1 MSDSDDDWFNKD
13 LSEFSIDEKRDDT
26 ESQSNP
32 IVVHTTNDNAV
43 HYGNRT
49 HQIMTSTQPMSTSKL
64 RLITEQTPVV
74 AFLEILQ
81 PDSGFFQCLKRKSN
95 SLATIL
101 LLAKAICNGCRVPFD
116 ESVKCLCDFLVDEQN
131 FWNQCIKYLTEST
144 YLPTKARSQNDA
156 TISDGMEIWNDVI
169 SLCRTIVN
177 HEIRVRKTFLKQVIQ
192 LIENNKNDLLL
203 LDQHMIELNTF
214 LHYEQPRS
222 SRNLLP
228 SLEEIKSGNL
238 SERNVTFFNGKY
250 KDISQY
256 KDIHLALLRVDF
268 LLPIRCTVEK
278 IISKEDTK
286 DPCVY
291 RHVEILITQKE
302 YRTISRNEV
311 KKTVCIVADLE
322 LKRRKT
328 ITGPSYYSV
337 KDYNQHFTP
346 GSLLFFTT
354 SDEFNDLIIAKVQSR
369 NSALLKRG
377 YIDIV
382 IVKTYNIESVFEQ
395 SFIMYER
402 HPYFYR
408 EIYEVLKNFTEN
420 TFPLRE
426 NLIGVDTNIGYPSY
440 VPDQQKVI
448 YKYRKHKVDIKN
460 PTSWSSSEAA
470 ATTFNLDASQLNALQ
485 RALTQKLCAIST
497 SNHDE
502 SVVIASEII
511 AMLFHNTDRRIL
523 IVCHSGKALTKILAD
538 VEMYTD
544 NIARIASHNIN
555 DELDHF
561 NLNQIQSNRP
571 GVGIWKLINAYRYTL
586 HSGYRDAVNEFTE
599 LQLKQAEMQD
609 NFMDKYL
616 RIQTQLES
624 FSKRLDEMRQI
635 ADFESIKSKR
645 IIGIT
650 GYGASK
656 FQALIQLLQSPIVI
670 IEGAHNI
677 LEAHTIATLT
687 TNLEHLILIGQKRM
701 SNFGR
706 HTSTFALSKIYNV
719 NFSLFER
726 LLIGSGQST
735 QSTKKVTS
743 RGGPS
748 ILDILY
754 TRKKSERPVLMGIEK
769 FVFVLEH
776 RKGISNPI
784 EFESH
789 FILALCNYF
798 LKQGYDH
805 SDIVMVAMNC
815 HQMQRI
821 IDDRKIYE
829 DRVDEFTNLCKV
841 RVDFVM
847 NFKEKN
853 NGIVLL
859 STTQTKDDNSSKLSQ
874 EIQNLFS
881 KAKLGVFAIGS
892 LPTDK
897 HLKKIGKAIVAEA
910 AINVEMELFCQTHGN
925 VTTVKEATDIDKL
938 QFGGCETICNQ
949 PLPCGHLCKNICHTG
964 KYLHQ
969 ECLCSGSF
977 Q

>member
-1 MSDSDDDWFNKD
+1 MS
-13 LSEFSIDEKRDDT
+13 
-26 ESQSNP
+26 
-32 IVVHTTNDNAV
+32 A
-43 HYGNRT
+43 
-49 HQIMTSTQPMSTSKL
+49 SKL
-64 RLITEQTPVV
+64 RLIAEQTPVV
-74 AFLEILQ
+74 AFLEILH
-81 PDSGFFQCLKRKSN
+81 PDSGFFQCFKRKSN

-101 LLAKAICNGCRVPFD
+101 LLTEAICNGCQVPFD
-116 ESVKCLCDFLVDEQN
+116 ESVKCLCEFLVDEQN
-131 FWNQCIKYLTEST
+131 FWNQCMKYLTEST
-144 YLPTKARSQNDA
+144 YLPTKPSKARPQNEA
-156 TISDGMEIWNDVI
+156 TVSDGMEIWNHVI

-177 HEIRVRKTFLKQVIQ
+177 HEIRVNKTFLKQAIQ
-192 LIENNKNDLLL
+192 LIENNKNDLLV
-203 LDQHMIELNTF
+203 LDQHIIDLNTF

-228 SLEEIKSGNL
+228 SLDEIKSGNL
-238 SERNVTFFNGKY
+238 SERNVPSFNGKY
-250 KDISQY
+250 RDIPQY

-268 LLPIRCTVEK
+268 LLPIRCTAEQ
-278 IISKEDTK
+278 IISKGDIK

-302 YRTISRNEV
+302 YRSISRNEM
-311 KKTVCIVADLE
+311 KTTVCIVADLE
-322 LKRRKT
+322 SKRRKT

-337 KDYNQHFTP
+337 KDYDHHFTP

-369 NSALLKRG
+369 NSALLQRG

-382 IVKTYNIESVFEQ
+382 IVKTYNIGSVFDQ

-402 HPYFYR
+402 KPYFYR
-408 EIYEVLKNFTEN
+408 EIYEVLKNFTGN

-426 NLIGVDTNIGYPSY
+426 KLIGIDTNIGYPSY
-440 VPDQQKVI
+440 IPDQQKVI

-502 SVVIASEII
+502 SVVIASEIV

-523 IVCHSGKALTKILAD
+523 IVCHSGKALTKILTD
-538 VEMYTD
+538 VEMYTED
-544 NIARIASHNIN
+544 IARIANHNIN
-555 DELDHF
+555 DELDHY
-561 NLNQIQSNRP
+561 NLNQIQSNRQDAD
-571 GVGIWKLINAYRYTL
+571 IYKLINAYRYTL
-586 HSGYRDAVNEFTE
+586 HNGYRDAVNEFTE
-599 LQLKQAEMQD
+599 LQMKQAEMQD
-609 NFMDKYL
+609 NFMEKYL
-616 RIQTQLES
+616 WIQMQLES

-650 GYGASK
+650 SYCASK

-677 LEAHTIATLT
+677 LEAHTTATLT
-687 TNLEHLILIGQKRM
+687 TNLEHLILIGQKKM
-701 SNFGR
+701 SHFGR
-706 HTSTFALSKIYNV
+706 YTNTFALSKIYNV

-726 LLIGSGQST
+726 LLIGSGQSV
-735 QSTKKVTS
+735 QSPKKVTN
-743 RGGPS
+743 RGGQS

-754 TRKKSERPVLMGIEK
+754 NRKKSERPVLMGIK
-769 FVFVLEH
+769 KCVFVLEH
-776 RKGISNPI
+776 RNTNAI

-805 SDIVMVAMNC
+805 SDIVMVAMDC

-821 IDDRKIYE
+821 MDDRKIYE

-853 NGIVLL
+853 NRIVLL
-859 STTQTKDDNSSKLSQ
+859 STTQTKDDHSSKLPQ

-881 KAKLGVFAIGS
+881 KVKLGVFAIGA
-892 LPTDK
+892 LPIDK
-897 HLKKIGKAIVAEA
+897 HLRKIGKAIVAEA
-910 AINVEMELFCQTHGN
+910 AVNVEMELFCQTHGN
-925 VTTVKEATDIDKL
+925 VTKVKEATDIDKL

-949 PLPCGHLCKNICHTG
+949 PLPCGHLCKNICHTAN
-964 KYLHQ
+964 YLHQ
-969 ECLCSGSF
+969 QCLCSESL
-977 Q
+977 